1 MKNLKS
7 EQRNYFVY
15 LLGCADGTYYTGYT
29 TDLSRRLAEHNAGK
43 ASRYTRGRLPV
54 KLLYQETLPTQR
66 LAMQREYRI
75 KQLKRK
81 EKEGLCKIS
90 P

>member
-1 MKNLKS
+1 MNP
-7 EQRNYFVY
+7 RNYFVY
-15 LLGCADGTYYTGYT
+15 LLECADGTYYTGYT
-29 TDLSRRLAEHNAGK
+29 IDLSRRLAEHNAGK

-54 KLLYQETLPTQR
+54 KLLYQETLPNKR